1 MKHSHLV
8 RVTRLSHPK
17 ELEFS
22 SAFGFRLSHPK
33 ELDFDFEFRLSHPK
47 ASEFSFD

>member
-17 ELEFS
+17 EIEFS
-22 SAFGFRLSHPK
+22 LSFGFRLSHPK
-33 ELDFDFEFRLSHPK
+33 EIEFSLSFGFRLRHPKEFEF
-47 ASEFSFD
+47 

>member
-17 ELEFS
+17 AFELAFALS
-22 SAFGFRLSHPK
+22 FGFRLG
-33 ELDFDFEFRLSHPK
+33 HPK
-47 ASEFSFD
+47 AFELFQKNYTSSKD